1 MREQALRFLRERF
14 GVPPEAFEGLE
25 FTHTQKAV
33 WVSTPE
39 AALEFKFVQRR
50 GIRLLRVYKGQF
62 RITTAGAM
70 VFGRWITKN
79 RVDVDEPT
87 ALRFMAGEDIEVEG
101 AGLEPGQV
109 VVFWEGF
116 AVGTGLYRDGKIKN
130 QVPMGRRL
138 PPG

>member
-1 MREQALRFLRERF
+1 MRREVLRFLQERF
-14 GVPPEAFEGLE
+14 GIPPEAFEGLE
-25 FTHTQKAV
+25 FTYTQKAV

-39 AALEFKFVQRR
+39 AALDFGFIQRR
-50 GIRLLRVYKGQF
+50 GIRLLRVYKGRF

-70 VFGRWITKN
+70 LFGRWIKKN
-79 RVDVDEPT
+79 KVEVPEEL
-87 ALRFMAGEDIEVEG
+87 ALKFMAGEDIKVE
-101 AGLEPGQV
+101 AEGLEPGQV

-116 AVGTGLYRDGKIKN
+116 AVGTGLYKDGVIKN